1 MITFF
6 SPEITLFCLIMY
18 ILIYM
23 IIGLHFQRNRKN
35 IALELISVAQSTFF
49 FIVVLYTFL
58 LTQRVFGFF
67 SEGQVVISAYS
78 VFLKLLLSL
87 TTLTILEFLPGYISY
102 KNRHFFELPLIFS
115 LASFFMFFL
124 ISTNHLFIGVLLLMG
139 FSINLYILI
148 LFEALNPLVREAGI
162 KYFYLSAFSSGL
174 IIMGVFLL
182 MFVFKTGT
190 FASINFILTA
200 QADQL
205 VGRSEVFI
213 VFGLTLMLIGLLFKL
228 SAFPGH
234 L

>member
-1 MITFF
+1 MI
-6 SPEITLFCLIMY
+6 LFCLI
-18 ILIYM
+18 IFSLVYM
-23 IIGLHFQRNRKN
+23 IAGLHFQQNRKN
-35 IALELISVAQSTFF
+35 IALELISMGRHTFF
-49 FIVVLYTFL
+49 MMTIVYTFL
-58 LTQRVFGFF
+58 LSQKAFGFF
-67 SEGQVVISAYS
+67 SDGQIVLSAYS
-78 VFLKLLLSL
+78 LFLKLLLSL
-87 TTLTILEFLPGYISY
+87 TTLTILEFLPSYIYY

-115 LASFFMFFL
+115 LASFFMLFL
-124 ISTNHLFIGVLLLMG
+124 ISANHLFTGILLLMG

-190 FASINFILTA
+190 FASINFILTTSSA
-200 QADQL
+200 QF
-205 VGRSEVFI
+205 VGRSEIFI